1 MSTRGGY
8 IQAGQFYPIDDYA
21 QWVFDDPATDFVIAA
36 TGAGWVLTQPG
47 SSSGTAVLADRAGG
61 WIQMDP
67 AASTADDGIQ
77 LQKAGEFVLPAANKN
92 IMLQAYVD
100 FSANIANQFFF
111 GVATEA
117 ASIFTTGENSTANN
131 IGFEMNA
138 TSIAASPGYLQLVS
152 EKATVR
158 TTVADAYLVVVDTPI
173 LLQIVVTGV
182 STIQF
187 YVDGTL
193 VGTISTNIPVSEMAP
208 VIYLGA
214 EGTTRPTLDFAFLRG
229 KGDR

>member
-21 QWVFDDPATDFVIAA
+21 QWVFDDPATDFVIAS
-36 TGAGWVLTQPG
+36 TGAGWVLTQA
-47 SSSGTAVLADRAGG
+47 SSGTAVLTDRAGG
-61 WIQMDP
+61 WIQMD
-67 AASTADDGIQ
+67 AGATTADQGVQ

-111 GVATEA
+111 GVCTYDT
-117 ASIFTTGENSTANN
+117 SIFAAGENSTANN

-158 TTVADAYLVVVDTPI
+158 TTVADAYLVTVDTPI

-208 VIYLGA
+208 AILCQA